1 MKADAHQQERVSK
14 GVAAETRSLIQKLR
28 LLLAI
33 FVMIYSFFF
42 FFSPSYPFDS
52 YSYLRNTIFIEM
64 WAQLEARR
72 GMLS

>member
-14 GVAAETRSLIQKLR
+14 GVAAEARSLIQKLR

-33 FVMIYSFFF
+33 FVLIYSLFFP
-42 FFSPSYPFDS
+42 PSYSFDS
-52 YSYLRNTIFIEM
+52 HSCLRNAIFIEM